1 MAARARDECTVND
14 EDACATIRLRL
25 VGVTRSEVQVACAPR
40 CVEVRVGG
48 AKPRVFVI
56 DLPGDVADNPMCA
69 FRDGAGA
76 IALRITVAKVETGS
90 WTESIR
96 VRRRRVRESPAARAG
111 EVSEPAPRRPV
122 DAASPSDAELIRRLV
137 DLLGGPVPPPPRPA
151 GGLLGRL
158 SAAADHLGGACHA
171 RTWDCAPCRLNSA

>member
-1 MAARARDECTVND
+1 MAAPARARDECTVND

-40 CVEVRVGG
+40 CVEVRVAGT
-48 AKPRVFVI
+48 KPRVFVI
-56 DLPGDVADNPMCA
+56 DLPGDVLDNPMCA
-69 FRDGAGA
+69 FRDGDGA
-76 IALRITVAKVETGS
+76 IALRITVAKVQTGS

-122 DAASPSDAELIRRLV
+122 DDASPSDAELIRRLV
-137 DLLGGPVPPPPRPA
+137 DLLGGPVPPPPTPSPA
-151 GGLLGRL
+151 TPGTVSSPPPPRSPRG
-158 SAAADHLGGACHA
+158 
-171 RTWDCAPCRLNSA
+171 

>member
-14 EDACATIRLRL
+14 EDSCATIRLRL

-40 CVEVRVGG
+40 CVEVRVAGT
-48 AKPRVFVI
+48 KPRVFTI

-69 FRDGAGA
+69 FRDGDGA

-122 DAASPSDAELIRRLV
+122 DDA
-137 DLLGGPVPPPPRPA
+137 PP
-151 GGLLGRL
+151 
-158 SAAADHLGGACHA
+158 SAAPDGRRNCSIPAYCAGLTGCSMLPEC
-171 RTWDCAPCRLNSA
+171 RCDCGYPGITPEE